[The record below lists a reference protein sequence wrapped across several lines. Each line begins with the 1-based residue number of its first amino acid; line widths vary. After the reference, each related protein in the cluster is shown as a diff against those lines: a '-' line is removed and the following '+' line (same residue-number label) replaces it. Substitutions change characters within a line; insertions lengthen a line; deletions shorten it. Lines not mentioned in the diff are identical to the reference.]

1 MKKKFLLIPTFIA
14 ISIIVLPLLSLL
26 SKVSWSNLIGDIS
39 EANVRSAIWLT
50 MWSSTLATLCTVILG
65 LPLAWHLS
73 RSKGKVLRNLR
84 VFVLSPLVLPPTVAG
99 LALIAF
105 MGRNGVFGSYLYQL
119 TGWSL
124 PFTTWAVV
132 LTGIFVGLPYMTLI
146 CESAFRQLP
155 QDVEDAA
162 IIDRVDEFDLFRLV
176 SLPQIRSSI
185 AVGTILSWARAVG
198 EFGATL
204 MFAGSMPG
212 ITQTWS
218 MAIYQY
224 LDLEPSVAYSLAAT
238 LLVVAVLAVF
248 SIRNSIERA
257 FR

>member
-1 MKKKFLLIPTFIA
+1 MKKKLLLVPTLIA
-14 ISIIVLPLLSLL
+14 VAIIVLPLISLL
-26 SKVSWSNLIGDIS
+26 SKVSWSNLLGDIS
-39 EANVRSAIWLT
+39 ELNSRRAIWLT
-50 MWSSTLATLCTVILG
+50 IWSSTIATFITLILG

-73 RSKGKVLRNLR
+73 RSKSKVLKNLR
-84 VFVLSPLVLPPTVAG
+84 VLVLSPLVLPPTVAG

-105 MGRNGVFGSYLYQL
+105 MGRNGLVGSYIYEL

-124 PFTTWAVV
+124 PFTSWAVV
-132 LTGIFVGLPYMTLI
+132 LTGVFVGLPYMTLI
-146 CESAFRQLP
+146 CESALRQLP

-162 IIDRVDEFDLFRLV
+162 VIDRVDEFDLFRLV

-238 LLVVAVLAVF
+238 LLIVAVLVVF
-248 SIRNSIERA
+248 SVRNSIERA